1 MHVLLNYFP
10 LSIFEFVANK
20 RNRHAESIQSRVE
33 KLSPGS
39 RFNKGQGIT
48 DQNMKAC
55 VAVEIAMGLV
65 HKPTLESHF
74 QDTYWLTQTPGF
86 STVFT
91 KDEYQLLGPS
101 FIFPM
106 MIMNHQR
113 LMGLQKSGP

>member
-1 MHVLLNYFP
+1 MYVLLNYFP

-55 VAVEIAMGLV
+55 VAVEIAMV